1 VDVLLAKKADPT
13 LTTKTGGT
21 ALNRAAEHGNLDMI
35 QKLHKAGAVPGLLA
49 LVMAAREGHLPVVEW
64 CIQQGVDVNGQL
76 PWGFTALMMAARDGR
91 QEVVECLLA
100 HGANPKLKNKDD
112 DSALSL
118 AIENDEDDVADVLRK
133 AGVDYSKP
141 KPKSSIPPPDEDD
154 DDEESGDDDL
164 PDEVDLSDEEEDV
177 TQKEEE
183 EVDLGR
189 DKEED

>member
-1 VDVLLAKKADPT
+1 
-13 LTTKTGGT
+13 
-21 ALNRAAEHGNLDMI
+21 
-35 QKLHKAGAVPGLLA
+35 
-49 LVMAAREGHLPVVEW
+49 
-64 CIQQGVDVNGQL
+64 VNGQL

-118 AIENDEDDVADVLRK
+118 AIENDEDDVADILRK

-141 KPKSSIPPPDEDD
+141 KPKSPLPPSDDDD
-154 DDEESGDDDL
+154 DDEESGDDDI